1 MDKLR
6 ETNRTLSK
14 TKYDL
19 ETKLKAK
26 DDLIKGLK
34 EIYKDIDTVESDDNE
49 ILVIQ
54 EDISKCG
61 HCEKSCKT
69 KTKKQFEEAY

>member
-6 ETNRTLSK
+6 ETNGTLSK

-34 EIYKDIDTVESDDNE
+34 EIYRDIDTVESDDNK

-54 EDISKCG
+54 EDVSKCC
-61 HCEKSCKT
+61 HCEKSYKT
-69 KTKKQFEEAY
+69 KNNLKQHI